1 MTAHT
6 LAVRA
11 DTPAGPEAKP
21 MKGRSVK
28 HDMSTRAIATAWTR
42 EQVKERAAVN
52 TAELTDIA
60 VDHFSSDAKFV
71 KAFMQEMFRPM
82 MREIVVSV
90 MKSTR
95 GASNIVALGDEVMT
109 KDEAK
114 QRANKMVNRWTSW
127 LEHVGEQH
135 IRVFDMTKTDLKIA
149 ANERRRRG
157 SVEYELAELWE
168 ALAERLEG
176 NERVGERFSAH
187 EIERV
192 RASIAER
199 KAA

>member
-1 MTAHT
+1 MS
-6 LAVRA
+6 
-11 DTPAGPEAKP
+11 DP
-21 MKGRSVK
+21 KGRIVK
-28 HDMSTRAIATAWTR
+28 PEMTTRALATAWAR
-42 EQVKERAAVN
+42 DQIKERSAVN

-60 VDHFSSDAKFV
+60 VDHFANDAKFV

-95 GASNIVALGDEVMT
+95 GASNIVVLGDDVMT
-109 KDEAK
+109 KDESKRLAS
-114 QRANKMVNRWTSW
+114 KMANRWTNW

-135 IRVFDMTKTDLKIA
+135 VRVFDMTKTDLKIA

-157 SVEYELAELWE
+157 SVEYELADLWD

-192 RASIAER
+192 RTALQER